1 MLRVSRLAGIPSRD
15 GVRGDGASGGRERL
29 PEGIQGL
36 RNDGTVLWAERL
48 EPGGQ
53 APQGGRPRLILDALA
68 LRREVQR
75 DIAAIMR
82 GWLAHHE
89 TVDHEGFHEA
99 RRRGNRQA
107 KVLGNRCKR
116 TGRMTAHIA
125 ERAKVCDGQRHVAM
139 GTHES
144 AHLAC
149 DERGDLHECRGK
161 RFGVVASGSSICLL
175 HLLHMVTITE

>member
-1 MLRVSRLAGIPSRD
+1 MLHTSRADLDGTSRRRRWWVEHMLRVSRLAGILSRD
-15 GVRGDGASGGRERL
+15 GARGNGVRGGRERL

-75 DIAAIMR
+75 DIAAIVR

-89 TVDHEGFHEA
+89 TVGHEGFHEA

-125 ERAKVCDGQRHVAM
+125 ELAIMRDGQRHVAM
-139 GTHES
+139 GMHEGARLS
-144 AHLAC
+144 
-149 DERGDLHECRGK
+149 
-161 RFGVVASGSSICLL
+161 GVVSG
-175 HLLHMVTITE
+175 